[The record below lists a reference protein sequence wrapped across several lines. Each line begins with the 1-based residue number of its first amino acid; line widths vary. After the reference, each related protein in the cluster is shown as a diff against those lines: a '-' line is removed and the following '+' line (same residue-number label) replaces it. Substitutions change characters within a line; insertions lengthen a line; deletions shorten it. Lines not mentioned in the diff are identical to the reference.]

1 MTEFSD
7 SGRELNPTIIDIKEF
22 VDKTARQFEKSR
34 RGAVRVS
41 AAARLELVASMKP
54 HEDQLLKDLASG
66 SMDTKKLTKILR
78 EVFSA
83 AAPPRS
89 LRKYRAVHG
98 RDIRLGG
105 LRRSQINGLGIRRA
119 MKRKCRYLGWC

>member
-1 MTEFSD
+1 MTEFSGS
-7 SGRELNPTIIDIKEF
+7 SGELHSSAIDIKEF
-22 VDKTARQFEKSR
+22 VDKVARQFEKSK

-83 AAPPRS
+83 AASTRT
-89 LRKYRAVHG
+89 LRKYRSG
-98 RDIRLGG
+98 YPRDIRFGVQG
-105 LRRSQINGLGIRRA
+105 RSQINRSGIRLA